1 MFSPTGKR
9 KIFFSISAVLV
20 VASILLMIFKGF
32 NMGIDFTGG
41 NLYQFELGQKVTAD
55 TVKEIESLVAET
67 ANVRAQDVS
76 VQGTGANPIDSNS
89 ENTQVIIKTPEL
101 SNETSEAVIKAVLD
115 KYNRTQDDKLNDEKV
130 NGTVSGRLIG
140 EALKAII
147 IAVILMLIYITIR
160 FDFQSGT
167 SSVLALAHD
176 VILMLGFVSLF
187 SVTINTSFIAAVL
200 TILGYS
206 INATIIIFD
215 RIRENN
221 KLMTKA
227 TPNEI
232 ADEAIRHSYTRA
244 INSSL
249 TTLFTI
255 GALFVLGVTSIREF
269 ALPIIVGIVVGTYSS
284 LFVSGSFWAWWKGM
298 GEKKPASAKK

>member
-9 KIFFSISAVLV
+9 KIFFTISAVLV
-20 VASILLMIFKGF
+20 IASILLMIFKGF

-41 NLYQFELGQKVTAD
+41 NLYQFEMGKTVTSA
-55 TVKEIESLVAET
+55 IEDELEAIISET
-67 ANVRAQDVS
+67 AGVSDIS
-76 VQGTGANPIDSNS
+76 VQATGD
-89 ENTQVIIKTPEL
+89 TQVIIKTPEL
-101 SNETSEAVIKAVLD
+101 SNETSDAVIEAILAKYELSQDNVL
-115 KYNRTQDDKLNDEKV
+115 NNEKV
-130 NGTVSGRLIG
+130 NGTVSARLIG
-140 EALKAII
+140 EALKAVI

-176 VILMLGFVSLF
+176 VILMLGFMSLF
-187 SVTINTSFIAAVL
+187 GVSINSPFIAAVL

-232 ADEAIRHSYTRA
+232 ADDAIRHSYTRA

-255 GALFVLGVTSIREF
+255 GALYVLGVTSIREF

-284 LFVSGSFWAWWKGM
+284 LFVSGSFWAWWKSLGA
-298 GEKKPASAKK
+298 KKPAAAKK